1 MDRNG
6 VTAAAAG
13 RLGLPATITA
23 CLFDLDGVLTRTAEQ
38 HARAWKQV
46 FEDHGISFDAVADYD
61 AYVDGKPREVGVRS
75 MLAARHIE
83 AKPKLVEEIAA
94 QKDDLFV
101 RIIERDGVRTYD
113 GSVRYLDAARAA
125 GMRLAVVT
133 SSKHCAQV
141 LKAAGL
147 EGRFDA
153 QVDGNT
159 GEALHLHGKPEPDSY
174 LEAAREVATRPEA
187 AAVYEDALAGVE
199 AGRAGR
205 FGLVVGVDR
214 AGQAEALRQH
224 GANVVVRDLADLLR
238 S

>member
-1 MDRNG
+1 MALR
-6 VTAAAAG
+6 G
-13 RLGLPATITA
+13 RLGLPETIAA

-46 FEDHGISFDAVADYD
+46 FDEHGIPFDPVADYD
-61 AYVDGKPREVGVRS
+61 AYVDGKPRAEGVRS

-83 AKPKLVEEIAA
+83 AKPDLIDAIAA
-94 QKDDLFV
+94 RKDELFV
-101 RIIERDGVRTYD
+101 QIVERDGVKTYD

-125 GMRLAVVT
+125 GMKLAVVT
-133 SSKHCAQV
+133 SSKHCSQV
-141 LKAAGL
+141 LNAAGL
-147 EGRFDA
+147 TGRFDV

-159 GEALHLHGKPEPDSY
+159 GEALHLHGKPEPDTY
-174 LEAAREVATRPEA
+174 LEAARELAARPEA

-214 AGQAEALRQH
+214 VGQAEALRQH
-224 GANVVVRDLADLLR
+224 GANVVVTDLAELLR
-238 S
+238 T

>member
-1 MDRNG
+1 MALR
-6 VTAAAAG
+6 G
-13 RLGLPATITA
+13 RLGLPETIAA

-46 FEDHGISFDAVADYD
+46 FDEHGIPFDPVADYD
-61 AYVDGKPREVGVRS
+61 AYVDGKPRAEGVRS

-83 AKPKLVEEIAA
+83 AKPDLIDAIAA
-94 QKDDLFV
+94 RKDELFV
-101 RIIERDGVRTYD
+101 QIVERDGVKTYD

-125 GMRLAVVT
+125 GMKLAVVT
-133 SSKHCAQV
+133 SSKHCSQV
-141 LKAAGL
+141 LNAAGL
-147 EGRFDA
+147 TGRFDV

-159 GEALHLHGKPEPDSY
+159 GEALHLHGKPEPDTY
-174 LEAAREVATRPEA
+174 LEAARELAARPEA

-214 AGQAEALRQH
+214 VGQGEALRQH
-224 GANVVVRDLADLLR
+224 GANVVVTDLAELLR
-238 S
+238 T